1 VGSYVGGGF
10 LLLVSAFMLLGFVR
24 ANTLPL
30 VPGLIAF
37 VVAVVLPAVG
47 GVALIARARSGGGSR
62 LSARRDQLRRQTIE
76 SELLRLAGARGG
88 RLTVVEVVSEMAVTA
103 DDAKAAL
110 DSLVTQEIADLAV
123 TDSGTIV
130 YTFHDIERAL
140 EKGSAR
146 HVLE

>member
-1 VGSYVGGGF
+1 VGLLLGGAG
-10 LLLVSAFMLLGFVR
+10 LLLVSLFMLFGFMR
-24 ANTLPL
+24 AGPFPL
-30 VPGLIAF
+30 IPGLIAF

-47 GVALIARARSGGGSR
+47 GVALIARERRGVGR
-62 LSARRDQLRRQTIE
+62 LSSRRDALRRQTIE

-88 RLTVVEVVSEMAVTA
+88 RLTVVEVVAEMAVTA

-110 DSLVTQEIADLAV
+110 DSLVMQEIADLAV

-140 EKGSAR
+140 EKSTAR